1 MSSKLWFSVFKKFVT
16 RSVLGSSKSRRY
28 HWILKLLVSTQKS
41 DVWEQNC
48 LRLFYYFNFERS
60 YDAFKP
66 KSPWILLKMNINFN
80 ETKRNRKW
88 KIPHIVLERQTL
100 CFGSYGVFFF
110 LEENRV
116 FFVPSILPKR
126 NFLKLC
132 LLSQC
137 IVYWILFQ
145 NIHTFTY
152 QKHYFTHF
160 YCLFLKLLKAFSVS
174 LIF

>member
-100 CFGSYGVFFF
+100 CFGSY
-110 LEENRV
+110 RV
-116 FFVPSILPKR
+116 FFWRKIEYFSYRLFCPKE
-126 NFLKLC
+126 
-132 LLSQC
+132 
-137 IVYWILFQ
+137 
-145 NIHTFTY
+145 
-152 QKHYFTHF
+152 
-160 YCLFLKLLKAFSVS
+160 
-174 LIF
+174 IF